1 MAFAGRRTITVLLV
15 EDVTDARELLA
26 TLLELHDFRVITAAS
41 AVQALMAGLAAD
53 RIDVLLADV
62 LLPDGD
68 GVQVARSLRRHHPRL
83 RTLFISGS
91 QPPPLADGQAFLRKP
106 ARIAAILIQIGALVG
121 QSAYGRAS

>member
-1 MAFAGRRTITVLLV
+1 MTFAGRRTITVLVV
-15 EDVTDARELLA
+15 EDVADARELLA
-26 TLLELHDFRVITAAS
+26 TLLELHEFRVITAGS
-41 AVQALMAGLAAD
+41 AAQALTAGLSTD
-53 RIDVLLADV
+53 HIDVLLAD
-62 LLPDGD
+62 LRLPDGD

-91 QPPPLADGQAFLRKP
+91 PPPPLADGQAFLRKP